1 MADQQPDE
9 DEEESGLVIDE
20 AKPGDT
26 SGNSGTGGGEG
37 PQRPGSST
45 AGMATNTVTDACA
58 GTADQGQE
66 GPEKEKTIAKKAT

>member
-37 PQRPGSST
+37 PQRPGSSST
-45 AGMATNTVTDACA
+45 AGMATNTVL
-58 GTADQGQE
+58 
-66 GPEKEKTIAKKAT
+66 